1 MQSIEPE
8 KLNIAMALDLA
19 TAKELDYAI
28 PNYRANER
36 NIDGKKKF
44 KTYNK
49 SLKKNQVTQM
59 SQIADAIANDSHHTE
74 FKATMKKIDAFIK
87 IASILML
94 GSSLPFIITD
104 IIIKPTAATKLVWF
118 YVIVTTIV
126 ILLTAILT
134 AITWQKY
141 LARKKVDQ
149 LIEMYNLIDESNLID
164 GLIDIPN
171 SKYITYGSILLSSW
185 NSIRIQLL
193 LRDLLLLNEV
203 DNINNSIIHNLSKT
217 LNELYNT
224 IDTISNSKVAIKSK
238 ILGQELP
245 QTYNAAIDKL
255 YEKHDI
261 NELIKVLHQITI
273 QITTEPNQDIRTT
286 MIHNFNTEND
296 NIKNLLIS
304 LYTTFNNINTTLLE
318 QLAVVRFNRKHRK
331 TQKFDELIKHIEYSK
346 TTGTKNEQLE

>member
-59 SQIADAIANDSHHTE
+59 SEIADAVANDSHHTE
-74 FKATMKKIDAFIK
+74 FKATMKKIDLFIA
-87 IASILML
+87 IAMMLAIGSILLFMPGWISFGVVIATVGVL
-94 GSSLPFIITD
+94 FI
-104 IIIKPTAATKLVWF
+104 F
-118 YVIVTTIV
+118 
-126 ILLTAILT
+126 ILSAI
-134 AITWQKY
+134 AWQKY
-141 LARKKVDQ
+141 LARKKVGQ
-149 LIEMYNLIDESNLID
+149 LIEMYNLIDDSNLID

-185 NSIRIQLL
+185 NNIRIQLL

-217 LNELYNT
+217 LAELYNT
-224 IDTISNSKVAIKSK
+224 IDIISDSKVAIKSK

-273 QITTEPNQDIRTT
+273 QITTEPNQDIKTT

-304 LYTTFNNINTTLLE
+304 LYTTFNNINTTLRG
-318 QLAVVRFNRKHRK
+318 QLAVVQAYRKHSK
-331 TQKFDELIKHIEYSK
+331 TQKFDELIKHIE
-346 TTGTKNEQLE
+346 